1 VTAPSAPKVGE
12 PCWHVHHGDGLLFEY
27 LTEPYEVRQQY
38 IRENKPAA
46 EVETR
51 LRLFQPV
58 RGTISPPKYWQ
69 EADAKWREAYA
80 KTQEAYAKWQEAY
93 AKRQEAYAKW
103 QEADAKTQEAYAKW
117 QEADAK
123 TQEAYAKWRE
133 ADAKTQEADA
143 KWREADAKR
152 REAYAKRQEA
162 DAKWRSEPSWQV
174 VLDLHAKECPNCP
187 WDGKTIFP
195 EAKQ

>member
-1 VTAPSAPKVGE
+1 VTAPSAPNIGD
-12 PCWHVHHGDGLLFEY
+12 PCWHVHHGEGILFEY
-27 LTEPYEVRQQY
+27 LTEPYEVRQKF

-69 EADAKWREAYA
+69 EA
-80 KTQEAYAKWQEAY
+80 
-93 AKRQEAYAKW
+93 YAKW
-103 QEADAKTQEAYAKW
+103 QEADAK
-117 QEADAK
+117 
-123 TQEAYAKWRE
+123 WR
-133 ADAKTQEADA
+133 K
-143 KWREADAKR
+143 
-152 REAYAKRQEA
+152 A